1 MDSKVE
7 TEDGPAGIDG
17 HQETEE
23 SPSGRLD
30 ALLSGVRFGRFASVG
45 IVGAAVDV
53 TVLLLLSEWLG
64 VLPEIANVISIE
76 SAILVMFAINERWTF
91 AEVGNNGLR
100 PLLSRM
106 LRSHGV
112 RLVGSLTQFAIFVVV
127 LRYFTMD
134 LTWGGIDLW
143 LLVAKGTGMALAVV
157 VNYTAE
163 TLLTWQVH
171 LEE

>member
-1 MDSKVE
+1 MDGKVE
-7 TEDGPAGIDG
+7 TDEATSGLEST
-17 HQETEE
+17 QERDDA
-23 SPSGRLD
+23 PSGRLD
-30 ALLSGVRFGRFASVG
+30 ALLSGVRFGQFASVG
-45 IVGAAVDV
+45 IVGAIVDV
-53 TVLLLLSEWLG
+53 SVLLLLSEWVG
-64 VLPEIANVISIE
+64 ILPEVANVISIE

-91 AEVGNNGLR
+91 AEMGENGLV
-100 PLLSRM
+100 PLFYRM

-127 LRYFTMD
+127 FRYFTMD
-134 LTWGGIDLW
+134 LAVNGIDLW